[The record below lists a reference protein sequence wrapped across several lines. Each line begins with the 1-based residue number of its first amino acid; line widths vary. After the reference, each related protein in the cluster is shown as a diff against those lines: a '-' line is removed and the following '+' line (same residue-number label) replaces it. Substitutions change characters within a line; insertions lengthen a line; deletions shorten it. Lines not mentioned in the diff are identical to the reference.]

1 MDLFKL
7 VGRLS
12 IEGVDKANNDIL
24 NVTDTA
30 QKSSGVF
37 KSTFG
42 KVAGAVAGAFAT
54 HKIIGFGKDV
64 IATTQTF
71 SDAMLKVQSLSGA
84 SGKELQKLNDTAL
97 KYGSTTAFTSS
108 QVADAMGYMALAGF
122 DTNQIMDSLS
132 GTLGLASASGTDLA
146 TASDILTDALTAF
159 GYSAKDAGL
168 FADVMATTQA
178 KSNTTVEALGEAFKY
193 VAPIAGSCGYSIE
206 SVSTAL
212 GLMANAGV
220 KGSMAGTSLSSII
233 TRLSTNTHGA
243 RDAISKLGIEFYN
256 SDGTARDLGDVLMDL
271 SDKTKNMT
279 VEQKANIAKTV
290 AGQEAQ
296 KGLLAILN
304 QGSGAYKNL
313 KNTLLECDGTS
324 MDMSKNMESGIGGA
338 IRTIQSA
345 IEGFKIKLGQKFEPY
360 ITNALQD
367 LAKFVNDDLTPKM
380 EGVVNTIANV
390 MSWFEKHK
398 KTVELCTDALK
409 ILILTYA
416 GFKIGQ
422 NIQGFINGFQRA
434 RVALSL
440 YKLETEG
447 ASIVQGL
454 LNGQLTIGQTV
465 VGLLTGKIK
474 LAELATGLWAKGQMV
489 LNAVLTANPI
499 GVIVM
504 AIAGLIAI
512 VVIAYNKCDWFRD
525 GVNKLWNTIK
535 NFFANLPQNAK
546 KAFDSFISFM
556 QNLPE
561 KTGYL
566 IGLVIGKIAR
576 FVVDLGKSGVKAGS
590 DFVNGIINF
599 FTNLPSNLWNLLVS
613 AYNGAVQF
621 GSDMINKAIQIG
633 QEFPSRLL
641 GWFRSLPNSIYNIGG
656 DVVRGLWNGI
666 TGGYNWLKDKVT
678 GFCKGIIDGF
688 KKGFDTHSPS
698 RITTWIGQMLTQ
710 GIGVG
715 VETDDSAEKS
725 IKNKVLSVIDSAK
738 SGLSNMSVSSNID
751 GLMGN
756 NPMTQ
761 YQLSINGQ
769 IGGLNNSIDRLTNLI
784 ASYLP
789 QIAENSDKPIAID
802 GNSLAVG
809 MRRQMDYQLGRLS
822 VGKGR
827 GNV

>member
-12 IEGVDKANNDIL
+12 IEGADKANNDIL
-24 NVTDTA
+24 TVTGTA
-30 QKSSGVF
+30 QKSKGIF
-37 KSTFG
+37 DTTLG
-42 KVAGAVAGAFAT
+42 KIAGIVGTAFAT
-54 HKIIGFGKDV
+54 DKIISFGKNLY
-64 IATTQTF
+64 QTSAEVQAENAQF
-71 SDAMLKVQSLSGA
+71 SASFKDLANVADDMFKRVADSTGVFASRLKVTGTKAYSQFKGAGMGVNESLKKTETFLNLASDASAYYDISLEDAEARIRSFLRGNVEA
-84 SGKELQKLNDTAL
+84 GDAIGL
-97 KYGSTTAFTSS
+97 FTSES
-108 QVADAMGYMALAGF
+108 QRNTYA
-122 DTNQIMDSLS
+122 I
-132 GTLGLASASGTDLA
+132 DLYGKKW
-146 TASDILTDALTAF
+146 INLT
-159 GYSAKDAGL
+159 
-168 FADVMATTQA
+168 
-178 KSNTTVEALGEAFKY
+178 
-193 VAPIAGSCGYSIE
+193 
-206 SVSTAL
+206 
-212 GLMANAGV
+212 
-220 KGSMAGTSLSSII
+220 
-233 TRLSTNTHGA
+233 
-243 RDAISKLGIEFYN
+243 
-256 SDGTARDLGDVLMDL
+256 
-271 SDKTKNMT
+271 
-279 VEQKANIAKTV
+279 
-290 AGQEAQ
+290 EAQ
-296 KGLLAILN
+296 KQNLMLN
-304 QGSGAYKNL
+304 VAEDIYKQSGAIGQAQR
-313 KNTLLECDGTS
+313 ESDG
-324 MDMSKNMESGIGGA
+324 
-338 IRTIQSA
+338 
-345 IEGFKIKLGQKFEPY
+345 L
-360 ITNALQD
+360 
-367 LAKFVNDDLTPKM
+367 
-380 EGVVNTIANV
+380 ANV
-390 MSWFEKHK
+390 MGNLQEVWRQFKAQIGAPLLASVVPIFQKITDKLIGIKKYLDENKDAMNGFKSIVSAFGGVLDKTVDGVINIVEWLEKHQK
-398 KTVELCTDALK
+398 IVGFCTDALK

-422 NIQGFINGFQRA
+422 NIQEFINGFQRA
-434 RVALSL
+434 RVVLSL
-440 YKLETEG
+440 FKLETEG

-499 GVIVM
+499 GLIVM

-512 VVIAYNKCDWFRD
+512 IVVAYNRCDWFRD
-525 GVNKLWNTIK
+525 GINKLWNTVK

-546 KAFDSFISFM
+546 KAFDSFINFM

-561 KTGYL
+561 KTGYF

-576 FVVDLGKSGVKAGS
+576 FVVDLGKNGIKAGS

-599 FTNLPSNLWNLLVS
+599 FTNLPSNMWNLLVS

-641 GWFRSLPNSIYNIGG
+641 EWFMNLPNNIYNIGG
-656 DVVRGLWNGI
+656 DLVKGLWDGI
-666 TGGYNWLKDKVT
+666 TSGYNWLKDKVT

-710 GIGVG
+710 GISVG